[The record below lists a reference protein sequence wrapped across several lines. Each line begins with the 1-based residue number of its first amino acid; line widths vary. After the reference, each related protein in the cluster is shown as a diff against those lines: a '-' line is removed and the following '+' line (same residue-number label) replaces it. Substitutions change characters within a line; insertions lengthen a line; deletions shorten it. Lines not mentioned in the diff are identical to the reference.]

1 MEPWSSLQS
10 IYSIIPLFSS
20 FQFKAGVENILFLL
34 LQGESF
40 DNIGSS
46 RLVYDMQ
53 NGAFP
58 FDLDKAKEE
67 GRLLDN
73 GTQPLFDLT
82 KVKFWL
88 ELGQLA
94 PSDKGLFLHAKGDSN
109 VVNQVVSPIHV
120 SNFDII
126 I

>member
-1 MEPWSSLQS
+1 
-10 IYSIIPLFSS
+10 
-20 FQFKAGVENILFLL
+20 
-34 LQGESF
+34 
-40 DNIGSS
+40 
-46 RLVYDMQ
+46 MQ

-58 FDLDKAKEE
+58 FDLGKAKEE

-94 PSDKGLFLHAKGDSN
+94 PSDKGLFLHAKGEGE
-109 VVNQVVSPIHV
+109 VVNQVVFHIHA
-120 SNFDII
+120 SN
-126 I
+126 

>member
-1 MEPWSSLQS
+1 M
-10 IYSIIPLFSS
+10 
-20 FQFKAGVENILFLL
+20 ENILFLL

-58 FDLDKAKEE
+58 FDLAKAKEE

-73 GTQPLFDLT
+73 GTQPLLDMS
-82 KVKFWL
+82 KVKFWI

-94 PSDKGLFLHAKGDSN
+94 PTGGLFVHTKGEQG
-109 VVNQVVSPIHV
+109 VVNEVLLGLFIWGFCLTSSFAGEKAVES
-120 SNFDII
+120 
-126 I
+126 

>member
-1 MEPWSSLQS
+1 
-10 IYSIIPLFSS
+10 
-20 FQFKAGVENILFLL
+20 
-34 LQGESF
+34 
-40 DNIGSS
+40 
-46 RLVYDMQ
+46 MQ

-73 GTQPLFDLT
+73 GTQPLLDLT

-94 PSDKGLFLHAKGDSN
+94 PSDKGLFLHSKGDEG
-109 VVNQVVSPIHV
+109 VVDQVVFPKHV

-126 I
+126 IFNIRSRDS

>member
-1 MEPWSSLQS
+1 M
-10 IYSIIPLFSS
+10 
-20 FQFKAGVENILFLL
+20 ENILFLL

-58 FDLDKAKEE
+58 FDMEKATKE

-73 GTQPLFDLT
+73 GTQPLLDMS
-82 KVKFWL
+82 KVKFWI

-94 PSDKGLFLHAKGDSN
+94 PTGTGAVFVHSKGEQGAVNEVRLGLFTC
-109 VVNQVVSPIHV
+109 
-120 SNFDII
+120 
-126 I
+126 

>member
-1 MEPWSSLQS
+1 
-10 IYSIIPLFSS
+10 
-20 FQFKAGVENILFLL
+20 
-34 LQGESF
+34 
-40 DNIGSS
+40 
-46 RLVYDMQ
+46 MQ

-58 FDLDKAKEE
+58 FDLDKAREE

-73 GTQPLFDLT
+73 GTQPLLDLT

-94 PSDKGLFLHAKGDSN
+94 PSEGLFLHAKGDGD
-109 VVNQVVSPIHV
+109 VVNQVVFPKHV
-120 SNFDII
+120 SHFDII

>member
-1 MEPWSSLQS
+1 M
-10 IYSIIPLFSS
+10 
-20 FQFKAGVENILFLL
+20 ENILFVL

-53 NGAFP
+53 HDAFP
-58 FDLDKAKEE
+58 FDLAKAKKE

-73 GTQPLFDLT
+73 GTQPLLNMS
-82 KVKFWL
+82 KVKFWI

-94 PSDKGLFLHAKGDSN
+94 PAGAGSGLYIHSKGQQSTVDEVLLDHFS
-109 VVNQVVSPIHV
+109 
-120 SNFDII
+120 
-126 I
+126 

>member
-1 MEPWSSLQS
+1 MLAIKP
-10 IYSIIPLFSS
+10 PFFSS
-20 FQFKAGVENILFLL
+20 FKFKAGVENILFLL

-58 FDLDKAKEE
+58 FDLAKAKEE

-73 GTQPLFDLT
+73 GTQPLLDMS
-82 KVKFWL
+82 KVKFWI

-94 PSDKGLFLHAKGDSN
+94 PTGAGLFVHTKGEQG
-109 VVNQVVSPIHV
+109 VVNEVLLGL
-120 SNFDII
+120 FTF
-126 I
+126 

>member
-1 MEPWSSLQS
+1 
-10 IYSIIPLFSS
+10 
-20 FQFKAGVENILFLL
+20 
-34 LQGESF
+34 
-40 DNIGSS
+40 
-46 RLVYDMQ
+46 MQ

-94 PSDKGLFLHAKGDSN
+94 PSEGLFLHANAKGDRD
-109 VVNQVVSPIHV
+109 VVNQVVFPKHV
-120 SNFDII
+120 SHFDII